1 MKRYL
6 MGLDTGTTSFKA
18 ALFDEEKNLAASVT
32 TDYDLL
38 TPGENIVEFPAE
50 AYWKIF
56 CDTAK
61 RLLAK
66 TNVRGEQVEALALS
80 SQGETLIALDARCR
94 PVGKAIVWLDNRAGR
109 EADELR
115 ERFGREEIYRV
126 TGQADMLATWPAA
139 KIRWLKKN
147 RAEDYRRTAKFLLL
161 EDYLIYR
168 LTGRCVGEPNL
179 WASSAM
185 LDIHMGEWWGEM
197 LRELEIS
204 PDRLPELK
212 DCGTRVGSVLP
223 EAAAECGLSPQTQ
236 VATGALDQT
245 CNAIGCGL
253 TLPGMICE
261 TTGSCLAVSAI
272 LDSFVPFDASMQ
284 ITCQNH
290 AVPGR
295 YTVLLWSQSA
305 GMTHKW
311 FAREFYPECAD
322 LDEAF
327 ERMNGEMETVPMGC
341 GGVTMLPHI
350 TGAANPEYDSNAR
363 GVFCGITPGV
373 GRAQFGRAIFEAVA
387 CMLRSN
393 IEQLERLGARFD
405 SVYCMGGGAKS
416 PLWLQIKADIAG
428 KDMIPLRARES
439 ACLGAAILAGKAIGV
454 YDSIDWK
461 PEELESARPVCA
473 NPENKAAAEI
483 VYRKYG
489 ELYRALKPWFQFS
502 AENRA

>member
-6 MGLDTGTTSFKA
+6 MGLDAGTTSFKA

-66 TNVRGEQVEALALS
+66 ANIRGGQVEALALS
-80 SQGETLIALDARCR
+80 SQGETLIALDAFGK
-94 PVGKAIVWLDNRAGR
+94 PVGNAIVWLDNRAGR

-115 ERFGREEIYRV
+115 ERFGREEVYRV

-147 RAEDYRRTAKFLLL
+147 RAEDYGRTAKFLLL
-161 EDYLIYR
+161 EDYLVYR
-168 LTGRCVGEPNL
+168 LTGRCVGELNL

-212 DCGTRVGSVLP
+212 DCGTRVGNVLP
-223 EAAAECGLSPQTQ
+223 ESAAECGLSPQTQ

-284 ITCQNH
+284 MRRS
-290 AVPGR
+290 GR
-295 YTVLLWSQSA
+295 GVRAHERRDGNGADGLRRRDDASAHHGRGQSRIRFQRARRFLRNYARRRPRTVWQ
-305 GMTHKW
+305 GD
-311 FAREFYPECAD
+311 FR
-322 LDEAF
+322 
-327 ERMNGEMETVPMGC
+327 G
-341 GGVTMLPHI
+341 GGVHAAQQYRAA
-350 TGAANPEYDSNAR
+350 GAA
-363 GVFCGITPGV
+363 
-373 GRAQFGRAIFEAVA
+373 GRAV
-387 CMLRSN
+387 
-393 IEQLERLGARFD
+393 
-405 SVYCMGGGAKS
+405 
-416 PLWLQIKADIAG
+416 
-428 KDMIPLRARES
+428 
-439 ACLGAAILAGKAIGV
+439 
-454 YDSIDWK
+454 
-461 PEELESARPVCA
+461 
-473 NPENKAAAEI
+473 
-483 VYRKYG
+483 
-489 ELYRALKPWFQFS
+489 
-502 AENRA
+502 